1 MLKATIKNV
10 DNDQENMKNLDDDQE
25 NSLLSQ
31 VFSISAWIV

>member
-10 DNDQENMKNLDDDQE
+10 DNDQEDMKNLDDDQE

-31 VFSISAWIV
+31 VFFYL